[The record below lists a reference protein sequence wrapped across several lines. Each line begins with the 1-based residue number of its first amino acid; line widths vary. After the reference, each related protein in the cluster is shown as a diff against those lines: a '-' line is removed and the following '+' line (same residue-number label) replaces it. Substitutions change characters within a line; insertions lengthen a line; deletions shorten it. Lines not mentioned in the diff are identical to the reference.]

1 MTFMTS
7 TSFFFFK
14 SDLVDDYI
22 YIYMGNNSYYNGS
35 DLCLLSNV
43 NLPLPS
49 LRLFKERGKK
59 PKPQYSL

>member
-22 YIYMGNNSYYNGS
+22 YIYIWAIIAIIMGQIYV
-35 DLCLLSNV
+35 LSNV

>member
-35 DLCLLSNV
+35 DLC
-43 NLPLPS
+43 PL
-49 LRLFKERGKK
+49 ECK
-59 PKPQYSL
+59 PPITFLAFI